1 MRANHAKHPIFLVV
15 CLWFLLINQAH
26 GQDVEPRRWTPLPV
40 GISVIG
46 AGYLYS
52 TGDIAF
58 DPVLSIEDATVD
70 MHTVILSYAHTFALF
85 GRSARFDAIVP
96 LQHGTWKGLLEGAPA
111 SVTRDGLADPF
122 FRLSINL
129 IGAPAEGMDEFK
141 KRAAAQPVNT
151 VVGVAIA
158 ASVPLGDYYEDRLL
172 NLGQNR
178 YVIRPQIGVLHTRGK
193 WSYEL
198 TGSTYFYSDNN
209 DFFGGNVLEQDP
221 LYALQAHVVRVFKPG
236 LWASLSVAHGWSGEN
251 TVNNAPKNDDKSNA
265 LAAFSVGFPITQ
277 SHGVKLV
284 YVRSR
289 THRVTGADL
298 DTLGIAW
305 SMRF

>member
-1 MRANHAKHPIFLVV
+1 MRASHTKHPAFLVF
-15 CLWFLLINQAH
+15 CLWFSLINQAH
-26 GQDVEPRRWTPLPV
+26 GQDVEPRRWTPSPV
-40 GISVIG
+40 GMNVIS

-70 MHTVILSYAHTFALF
+70 MHTLVLSYAHSFALF

-96 LQHGTWKGLLEGAPA
+96 WQHGTWKGLLEGAPA
-111 SVTRDGLADPF
+111 SVTRDGLADPL

-129 IGAPAEGMDEFK
+129 MGAPAVGMDEFR

-151 VVGVAIA
+151 VVGAAIA
-158 ASVPLGDYYEDRLL
+158 VSVPGGDYLEDKLL

-178 YVIRPQIGVLHTRGK
+178 YVVRPQIGVLHTRGK

-209 DFFGGNVLEQDP
+209 DFFGGNVLEEDP
-221 LYALQAHVVRVFKPG
+221 LLALQAHVVRVFKPG
-236 LWASLSVAHGWSGEN
+236 LWASLSVAHGWRGEN
-251 TVNNAPKNDDKSNA
+251 TVNDTPQNNDKSDA
-265 LAAFSVGFPITQ
+265 LAALSVGLPITQ
-277 SHGVKLV
+277 SQGIKLV

-298 DTLGIAW
+298 DTLGILW
-305 SMRF
+305 SMRY